1 MIRISNL
8 KYPIEKAEKKLD
20 LEKLEKE
27 LKIKI
32 SKMLKI
38 GVEDIQEFRLHKK
51 SIDAREKLGGYYVLA
66 VDISIKNEDKYV
78 NNKHYKHVTKVK
90 EYNYEIPQKTCDT
103 RPVIIG
109 FGPAGMMAGL
119 VLARAGLRPI
129 IIEQGKDVKRRE
141 QDIKEFWENG
151 KLCTSSNVQFGEG
164 GAGTF
169 SDGKLNTNI
178 NDPRSQF
185 LMQEFVKA
193 SAPEDIL
200 YEAKPHVGTDNLRQM
215 VQNIRKEILKYGSAI
230 YFEHKVID
238 ILHDDNNNI
247 TGAVVKN
254 LTNTTGFTLKTSNI
268 ILAIGHSARDTFDML
283 QKIQQPMEQKPFA
296 IGVRIEHKQKL
307 INDKQYDRYA
317 RYLPPADYKLN
328 VRCNFNKRG
337 AYTFCMCPG
346 GYVINASSEENR
358 LVTNGM
364 SYYDRDAENAN
375 SALLVEIYP
384 SDFED
389 PNNPLSGIKFQREL
403 EEKAFIAGGS
413 NYSAPVQRV
422 GDFLEG
428 VSSINSNLTLNPKI
442 TPTFKPSFTPANFKD
457 IVPEF
462 VYETLKFAI
471 LEMNKK
477 IKGFSNEDAILTGL
491 ETRSSSPVRVLRG
504 DNFESTKF
512 NGLYPCGEGC
522 GHAGGIVSAG
532 IDGMKCAEAILDKL

>member
-8 KYPIEKAEKKLD
+8 KYP
-20 LEKLEKE
+20 LEKE
-27 LKIKI
+27 FNLQTMEKDIKVKI
-32 SKMLKI
+32 SKMLKV
-38 GVEDIQEFRLHKK
+38 GVEDVKDFKLHKK
-51 SIDAREKLGGYYVLA
+51 SIDAREKLGGFYVLA
-66 VDISIKNEDKYV
+66 VDISLKNEDKYLKIK
-78 NNKHYKHVTKVK
+78 NITKVK
-90 EYNYEIPQKTCDT
+90 EFDYEIPQKTCDT
-103 RPVIIG
+103 RPVIVG

-141 QDIKEFWENG
+141 LDIKNFWENG
-151 KLCTSSNVQFGEG
+151 TLCTSSNVQFGEG

-185 LMQEFVKA
+185 LMNEFVKA

-200 YEAKPHVGTDNLRQM
+200 YDAKPHVGTENLRTM
-215 VQNIRKEILKYGSAI
+215 VENIRKEILKYGSAI

-238 ILHDDNNNI
+238 ILKDENNNI

-268 ILAIGHSARDTFDML
+268 ILAIGHSARDTFEML
-283 QKIQQPMEQKPFA
+283 QKIEQPMEQKPFA

-307 INDKQYDRYA
+307 INDKQFDKYA
-317 RYLPPADYKLN
+317 KYLPPADYKLN
-328 VRCNFNKRG
+328 VRYNLNKRG

-364 SYYDRDAENAN
+364 SYYNRDAENAN

-384 SDFED
+384 SDFEN
-389 PNNPLSGIKFQREL
+389 PNDPLSGIKFQRQL

-422 GDFLEG
+422 GDFLNG
-428 VSSINSNLTLNPKI
+428 VCSKDLDLNPKI
-442 TPTFKPSFTPANFKD
+442 IPTFKPSFTPANFKD
-457 IVPEF
+457 IMPDF

-477 IKGFSNEDAILTGL
+477 IKGFSSDDAILTGL

-504 DNFESTKF
+504 DNFESIKYT
-512 NGLYPCGEGC
+512 GLYPCGEGC
-522 GHAGGIVSAG
+522 GYAGGIVSAG
-532 IDGMKCAEAILDKL
+532 VDGIKCAEAILNKL